1 MAIADWPIVKQI
13 APLFGLIMRAL
24 YNVLALVG
32 IENIAICII
41 LFTFISKFIMI
52 PSTYNK
58 QKFTLLAP
66 RVLPIVNDK
75 IKKFEGRLDHP
86 LVQNKLNIDKGV
98 ILNKYSMASSNGCLV
113 ALLQLPVLFALYAIV
128 QDMPR
133 FVPELNA
140 LSETAFNEAHMFFG
154 MDIRNIPGFEFS
166 PMYIFPILSAGLQ
179 LVETVLN
186 SHMNK
191 AVNNGK
197 MVGGISNA
205 LMLGMTFYFA
215 ASFPIICSLYWIA
228 RSLVDITI
236 TFILQTYIKSK
247 PLEFF
252 AERTLARK
260 NKDRAKRGLE
270 PLVA

>member
-1 MAIADWPIVKQI
+1 MSEKPYWEGKKYAFFQHKECEFFPCHPVKD
-13 APLFGLIMRAL
+13 AETFNCLFCYCPLYAL
-24 YNVLALVG
+24 G
-32 IENIAICII
+32 
-41 LFTFISKFIMI
+41 
-52 PSTYNK
+52 
-58 QKFTLLAP
+58 
-66 RVLPIVNDK
+66 DK
-75 IKKFEGRLDHP
+75 C
-86 LVQNKLNIDKGV
+86 V
-98 ILNKYSMASSNGCLV
+98 
-113 ALLQLPVLFALYAIV
+113 YAIV

-252 AERTLARK
+252 AERTLVRK